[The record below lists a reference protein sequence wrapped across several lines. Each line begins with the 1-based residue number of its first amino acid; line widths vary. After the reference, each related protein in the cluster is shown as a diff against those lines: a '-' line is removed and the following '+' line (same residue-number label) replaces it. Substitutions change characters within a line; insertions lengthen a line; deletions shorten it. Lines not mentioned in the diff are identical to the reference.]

1 MTEID
6 KLQMMYGGHI
16 KKLRDEL
23 YVVDKGREYFIIYKD
38 NKIETNNN
46 RIEAL
51 KGNIAI
57 FGKRGNNFKFVRHL
71 DNGKELYD
79 IGKYKFSTGKSTYL
93 TLIKDRRYIDIYNKE
108 LSMLLRIKVSDMIDN
123 LRSVEVMSIS
133 VINKTVQLN
142 IRTFIN
148 GGTSSKHTITI
159 DISKKQIMSLEKK

>member
-57 FGKRGNNFKFVRHL
+57 FGK
-71 DNGKELYD
+71 
-79 IGKYKFSTGKSTYL
+79 
-93 TLIKDRRYIDIYNKE
+93 
-108 LSMLLRIKVSDMIDN
+108 
-123 LRSVEVMSIS
+123 
-133 VINKTVQLN
+133 
-142 IRTFIN
+142 
-148 GGTSSKHTITI
+148 
-159 DISKKQIMSLEKK
+159 